1 MGVGWVCASRCGGG
15 VSAAFRHR
23 RHIRIELPPQRNISR
38 PAYTLSSHHS
48 KPTTARPSACV
59 MADRKKRDRYAGAA
73 YEFGANAGLGG
84 AAAGGAPPP
93 AQYGAPAQ
101 GYSPGIPVAPQQ
113 DPSTL
118 SQQFGQ
124 MNLSPQPVQVT
135 PQMQQA
141 APMQQNQLYPSD
153 LIAQPVHASEIDQ
166 LPPPINLPPNLAA
179 TPSPHANCPPP
190 YIRSTLAC
198 VPTTHSLLKKSKLP
212 FSLIVQ
218 PYTSLHEDEAPIPV
232 IDDQV
237 ISRCRRCRH
246 VDCEYLVLEC
256 VN

>member
-1 MGVGWVCASRCGGG
+1 MVRALVLAGALYGIPRQG
-15 VSAAFRHR
+15 H
-23 RHIRIELPPQRNISR
+23 IELRHNLQIPR
-38 PAYTLSSHHS
+38 PVRSSALVSHLHNRQ
-48 KPTTARPSACV
+48 TRLLDALT

-73 YEFGANAGLGG
+73 YEFGANANPNAGLGG
-84 AAAGGAPPP
+84 APVPPPVGGGAPP
-93 AQYGAPAQ
+93 AQYGMPAQ
-101 GYSPGIPVAPQQ
+101 GYSPGIPLSPQP
-113 DPSTL
+113 DPNAL
-118 SQQFGQ
+118 NQQFGQ
-124 MNLSPQPVQVT
+124 MNLGPQPVQV
-135 PQMQQA
+135 PQQMQQPTA
-141 APMQQNQLYPSD
+141 QVQQNQLYPSD
-153 LIAQPVHASEIDQ
+153 LIAQPVHASEVDQ

-218 PYTSLHEDEAPIPV
+218 PYTSLHDDEAPVPV

-246 VDCEYLVLEC
+246 VLLRHV
-256 VN
+256 